1 MSGRDVDPSTSDAAS
16 RRLAQSE
23 FERPVVVVAG
33 AGTGK
38 TALLVA
44 RVAVWCVGPG
54 WERHAAR
61 AADPADP
68 QTVARKVIEGVVAI
82 TFTEAAAAEMAR
94 KIGIALLDLAEGGFP
109 VGWDPA
115 PGLLPGEAGEI
126 ARRARALAEEGHRL
140 AVSTIHAFCQRL
152 LATYPLEAGL
162 HPRFEVDADGTRIE
176 ALAEEAVEEA
186 LRALGAS
193 GDSRHWERLAVEG
206 VGPAM
211 IVEALCQLVEAGA
224 GPGLF
229 RDDPFS
235 DASAAVMLRRL
246 RSALARYSGA
256 VGDRL
261 VGVRGK
267 VTEETRVA
275 LAELGARL
283 VDLGPEISMDA
294 LVGLAELI
302 GDKVVERLKKWSR
315 LDLTGSER
323 DGFGEAVYEAAEA
336 AGEIAAALAPLVDPC
351 REQLEASR
359 AVVAPLLEAV
369 QHRRSRAGLVTF
381 SDQLRRAE
389 RLLGASPGVRREVAA
404 AIDHLL
410 VDEFQDTDDVQCRL
424 VESLALA
431 GEPSRR
437 PSLFIV
443 GDPKQSIYA
452 WRSADLAAYDSF
464 VQRVVGSGGV
474 TVDLVSNFRS
484 VSPILEEVERLV
496 APVMRPELGIQPP
509 FQRLEATGERRGVP
523 GIDRP
528 PWGTVEHWVTWPE
541 GDDGVGPE
549 KGNSD
554 RATSAL
560 EASALAADIRRL
572 HEQGAIERWGEV
584 AVLLRVTTAQEEI
597 LSAFR
602 EAGIPY
608 EVARE
613 RDYYRQREVVEL
625 AALVRCILEPTDT
638 LALLTVL
645 RSDVVGVPDAALA
658 PLWDAGF
665 PGAMARLT
673 GPHAAAAEGVRAS
686 IEAAR
691 AATPVGLPG
700 ADALP
705 SWPAAVQSAAETVAA
720 LRQSLID
727 DPPDVFVEKVRVLW
741 LAEVTAA
748 ARYLGAFRRAR
759 VDRFLADLEATLVAG
774 EHGDTELA
782 RFLRRAVEQGEESR
796 VPVPPD
802 LEADAVHVMSIHRAK
817 GLDFEHVYVAQIHK
831 GGMSGGD
838 RATAAVRGIDG
849 HPEYRLFGWR
859 TPGFAAAEWVQARK
873 TRAEMV
879 RLLYVATTRA
889 KKRLVVSGGWGAP
902 GLEVPP
908 EAAAD
913 FARLLGRRLDPGAV
927 DGQIHAAA
935 ERAPDAAPQV
945 LRVMPAFRAPA
956 DAPAAA
962 PEAEA
967 RRRPAKGR
975 LRLAAELAAAR
986 RAATERMEQPV
997 FRSASAEAHEGL
1009 ERAEAEADRGPT
1021 GALPDRGPAMA
1032 VGTAVHDLLETL
1044 DLGSGLAEQIEARR
1058 AGIVA
1063 ELGAGFD
1070 GSQASQWAGELLA
1083 RLGAGAC
1090 LAQLERVRSRV
1101 LAREL
1106 PVVLWS
1112 ERAGGPGAVVSG
1124 FVDLV
1129 YRDPDDGRLVVADYK
1144 TDRLE
1149 GEEALAERT
1158 AVYEPQLRT
1167 YASALQR
1174 ALSLDEEPHLE
1185 LWYLAADRIV
1195 RLRSRERSTLER

>member
-1 MSGRDVDPSTSDAAS
+1 MSGAGAGLATSDAAS

-54 WERHAAR
+54 WERHVAR
-61 AADPADP
+61 VADPIDP

-94 KIGIALLDLAEGGFP
+94 KIGIALLDLAEGGVP

-115 PGLLPGEAGEI
+115 PHLLPDEPGEI
-126 ARRARALAEEGHRL
+126 ARRARALSEESHRL

-162 HPRFEVDADGTRIE
+162 HPRFEVDADGSRIE

-186 LRALGAS
+186 LRGLGES
-193 GDSRHWERLAVEG
+193 GDCRRWERLAVEG

-211 IVEALCQLVEAGA
+211 IVEALCRLVEAGA
-224 GPGLF
+224 EPGLF
-229 RDDPFS
+229 REDPFS
-235 DASAAVMLRRL
+235 DAAAALMLRRL
-246 RSALARYSGA
+246 QSALARYSDA

-261 VGVRGK
+261 VGVSGK
-267 VTEETRVA
+267 VTDETRMA
-275 LAELGARL
+275 LAELRAR
-283 VDLGPEISMDA
+283 VADLGPKISTEN
-294 LVGLAELI
+294 LVSLAELVS
-302 GDKVVERLKKWSR
+302 DKVVDRLKKWSR
-315 LDLTGSER
+315 LDLTKGER
-323 DGFGEAVYEAAEA
+323 EGFGAVVYEAAEA
-336 AGEIAAALAPLVDPC
+336 SGEIAAALAPLVEPC
-351 REQLEASR
+351 REQLEAAR

-369 QHRRSRAGLVTF
+369 QRRRSRAGLVTF
-381 SDQLRRAE
+381 SDQLRLAE
-389 RLLGASPGVRREVAA
+389 NLLGGSPGVRREVASG
-404 AIDHLL
+404 IDHLL

-431 GEPSRR
+431 VEPSRR

-484 VSPILEEVERLV
+484 VTPILEEVERLV
-496 APVMRPELGIQPP
+496 APVMRPERGIQPP

-523 GIDRP
+523 GIESP
-528 PWGTVEHWVTWPE
+528 PWMTVEHWVTWPE
-541 GDDGVGPE
+541 GDEGVGPE

-554 RATSAL
+554 RATSEL
-560 EASALAADIRRL
+560 EAAALAADIRRL
-572 HEQGAIERWGEV
+572 HDEGAIERWGEV

-602 EAGIPY
+602 EAGVPY

-665 PGAMARLT
+665 PGSMARLT
-673 GPHAAAAEGVRAS
+673 GPQSPAAAGVRAS

-720 LRQSLID
+720 LRRSLVD

-748 ARYLGAFRRAR
+748 ARYLGSFRRAR

-774 EHGDTELA
+774 ERGDTELA
-782 RFLRRAVEQGEESR
+782 RFLRQAVERGEESR

-802 LEADAVHVMSIHRAK
+802 LAADAVHVMSIHRAK

-831 GGMSGGD
+831 GGRTGGD
-838 RATAAVRGIDG
+838 RETASVRTIDG
-849 HPEYRLFGWR
+849 HPEYRLFGWS

-873 TRAEMV
+873 ARAETV
-879 RLLYVATTRA
+879 RLLYVAATRA
-889 KKRLVVSGGWGAP
+889 KKRLVVSGGWGKP

-908 EAAAD
+908 EAASD
-913 FARLLGRRLDPGAV
+913 FARLLGRRLDPDEVDRQIGA
-927 DGQIHAAA
+927 AT

-945 LRVMPAFRAPA
+945 LRVMPVFRTPVVAPA
-956 DAPAAA
+956 PAPAAD
-962 PEAEA
+962 A
-967 RRRPAKGR
+967 RRRPPKGR
-975 LRLAAELAAAR
+975 LRLAADLAAAR
-986 RAATERMEQPV
+986 RAAAERMERPV
-997 FRSASAEAHEGL
+997 FRAASAEAHEGL
-1009 ERAEAEADRGPT
+1009 ERAEAEADGST
-1021 GALPDRGPAMA
+1021 AGALPDRGPAMA
-1032 VGTAVHDLLETL
+1032 VGTAVHELLETL
-1044 DLGSGLAEQIEARR
+1044 DIESGLAAQVEARR
-1058 AGIVA
+1058 PGIVGD
-1063 ELGAGFD
+1063 LGAGID
-1070 GSQASQWAGELLA
+1070 GSAAAQWADELLA
-1083 RLGAGAC
+1083 RLAEGTC
-1090 LAQLERVRSRV
+1090 LARLEQVGGLV

-1112 ERAGGPGAVVSG
+1112 ERAGAPGAVVSG
-1124 FVDLV
+1124 SVDLL

-1149 GEEALAERT
+1149 GEEALAARSS
-1158 AVYEPQLRT
+1158 VYEPQVRIYANALRQ
-1167 YASALQR
+1167 AL
-1174 ALSLDEEPHLE
+1174 ALDHEPHVE
-1185 LWYLAADRIV
+1185 LWFLAADRII
-1195 RLRSRERSTLER
+1195 RLESLKP